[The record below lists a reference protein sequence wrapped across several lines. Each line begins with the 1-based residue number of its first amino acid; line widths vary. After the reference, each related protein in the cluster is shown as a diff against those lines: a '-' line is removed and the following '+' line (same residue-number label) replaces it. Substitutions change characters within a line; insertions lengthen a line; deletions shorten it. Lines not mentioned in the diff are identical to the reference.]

1 LKKNLQAVAVFAIAI
16 ITISV
21 PFAVFL
27 NAEFGGQTAE
37 SFSPGYLLYQ
47 GKLSKIYLVT
57 STSSYGNANETY
69 TTPAGQFV
77 QQGSP
82 LFIITVTLRNDY
94 SSEEAAPPPNEVPV
108 SPADGT
114 AYVYFTAKVYD
125 ENGAVNATNVTV
137 PDFSLPSTPGTALVL
152 SSGQT
157 ASANIYT
164 STDKTGITKY
174 GVEVI
179 FLGDSIPTK

>member
-1 LKKNLQAVAVFAIAI
+1 MKKNLQTLAVFAIAI
-16 ITISV
+16 ITVSLTS
-21 PFAVFL
+21 AVFL
-27 NAEFGGQTAE
+27 NTEFGGQTAE
-37 SFSPGYLLYQ
+37 SVSPGYLLYQ
-47 GKLSKIYLVT
+47 GELSKIYLVT
-57 STSSYGNANETY
+57 STYSYGNANKTY

-77 QQGSP
+77 QLGSP

-94 SSEEAAPPPNEVPV
+94 SSEEAPPPPNEVPV

-125 ENGAVNATNVTV
+125 GNGAVNATNVTV
-137 PDFSLPSTPGTALVL
+137 PDFWLPSTPGTALVL

-157 ASANIYT
+157 ASANIYM
-164 STDKTGITKY
+164 STDKTGIIKY
-174 GVEVI
+174 GIETI